1 MKSLSHIIFISLFLI
16 LILDSTFCKF
26 LSSKSISDEEE
37 NVITTIK
44 SDDEK
49 ALRDAILI
57 LWKFGGIIYIDTPEI
72 NIKTQTTLSIK
83 GSFSGGII
91 GIQQPNGEYPRLNF
105 KDQRDGV
112 TLFYMAGI
120 EIIASN
126 KFIKKHHC
134 RKCRYCRYFYFR
146 TKKYNRSCH
155 YKI

>member
-1 MKSLSHIIFISLFLI
+1 MSLFLI

-37 NVITTIK
+37 DVITTIK

-83 GSFSGGII
+83 AHF
-91 GIQQPNGEYPRLNF
+91 Q
-105 KDQRDGV
+105 GV
-112 TLFYMAGI
+112 L
-120 EIIASN
+120 
-126 KFIKKHHC
+126 
-134 RKCRYCRYFYFR
+134 
-146 TKKYNRSCH
+146 
-155 YKI
+155 